1 MILFY
6 FYVGKA
12 YLFNFLIY
20 AKIRY
25 KKIWGVGMNF
35 KFLHSNIY
43 VLDLEKSID
52 FYNKALGLKEV
63 DRLDT
68 PEFTLVYMGD
78 DETTHQLELSWIKGQ
93 KEAYN
98 LGDNTFHI
106 AFEVDDYEK
115 AHELHEKMGC
125 ICYENKEMGI
135 YFINDPDGN
144 WMEVIPKGRF

>member
-1 MILFY
+1 
-6 FYVGKA
+6 
-12 YLFNFLIY
+12 
-20 AKIRY
+20 
-25 KKIWGVGMNF
+25 MNF

-93 KEAYN
+93 KEA
-98 LGDNTFHI
+98 
-106 AFEVDDYEK
+106 
-115 AHELHEKMGC
+115 HELHEKMGC

>member
-1 MILFY
+1 
-6 FYVGKA
+6 
-12 YLFNFLIY
+12 
-20 AKIRY
+20 
-25 KKIWGVGMNF
+25 MNF

-43 VLDLEKSID
+43 VLDLEKSIA

-68 PEFTLVYMGD
+68 PEFTLVYMGED
-78 DETTHQLELSWIKGQ
+78 KTTHQLELSCIKGQ

-115 AHELHEKMGC
+115 AHVLHEQMDC
-125 ICYENKEMGI
+125 ICYENEEMGI

-144 WMEVIPKGRF
+144 WMEIIPKGRF

>member
-1 MILFY
+1 
-6 FYVGKA
+6 
-12 YLFNFLIY
+12 
-20 AKIRY
+20 
-25 KKIWGVGMNF
+25 MNF

-68 PEFTLVYMGD
+68 PEFTLAYMGD

>member
-1 MILFY
+1 
-6 FYVGKA
+6 
-12 YLFNFLIY
+12 
-20 AKIRY
+20 
-25 KKIWGVGMNF
+25 MNF

-115 AHELHEKMGC
+115 AHE
-125 ICYENKEMGI
+125 NKEMGI

>member
-1 MILFY
+1 
-6 FYVGKA
+6 
-12 YLFNFLIY
+12 
-20 AKIRY
+20 
-25 KKIWGVGMNF
+25 MNF

-115 AHELHEKMGC
+115 AHER
-125 ICYENKEMGI
+125 YENKEMGI